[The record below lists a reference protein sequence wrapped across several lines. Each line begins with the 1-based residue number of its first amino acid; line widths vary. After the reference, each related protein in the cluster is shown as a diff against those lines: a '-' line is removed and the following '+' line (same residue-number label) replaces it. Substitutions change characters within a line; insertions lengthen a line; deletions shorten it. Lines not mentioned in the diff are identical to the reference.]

1 MLMNDSDAQLK
12 IVSIVIP
19 VFNNE
24 GSLVPLANQLLEV
37 FRPISGFFKLDTVFI
52 EDGSTDCSWN
62 VLENICNQYPDSF
75 RAIKLSRNFGQLAA
89 IIAGWDHVNGDAVIN
104 MSADLQDPPSL
115 ISDLITEW
123 QKGSDVVIGLRES
136 RGDAF
141 FERFTSNIAHKLL
154 SYGIPDFPK
163 SFFDYTLIS
172 NRVLNVVKSF
182 GGRHRFPQGEMLFAG
197 FRRSE
202 IPYIR
207 AKRPFGK
214 SGYNFWKRLKN
225 FSDAILDSSYLLVQ
239 SFTRVGVLISLIS
252 FLYAF
257 WIVFARL
264 SGLLE
269 STGWAPIMVT
279 LLFFSGLQMTTLGI
293 LAEYIWRIYDGSRT
307 KPSYVI
313 DKSI

>member
-1 MLMNDSDAQLK
+1 MLMNTPDEQLQT
-12 IVSIVIP
+12 VSIVVP

-24 GSLVPLANQLLEV
+24 ESLVSLANQLLDV
-37 FRPISGFFKLDTVFI
+37 FKPISHRYKLDTVFV
-52 EDGSTDCSWN
+52 EDGSTDCSWD
-62 VLENICNQYPDSF
+62 VLESICNEYPGSF

-104 MSADLQDPPSL
+104 MSADLQDPPQL
-115 ISDLITEW
+115 ISNLIVEW
-123 QKGSDVVIGLRES
+123 QRGSDVVIGIRES
-136 RGDAF
+136 RGDPF
-141 FERFTSNIAHKLL
+141 FERLTSKLAHKLL
-154 SYGIPDFPK
+154 SYGIPDFPE
-163 SFFDYTLIS
+163 SYFDYTLIS
-172 NRVLNVVKSF
+172 NRVLTVVKSF

-202 IPYIR
+202 IPYVR

-239 SFTRVGVLISLIS
+239 SFTRIGVVISLLS

-257 WIVFARL
+257 WIVLARL
-264 SGLLE
+264 IGLLE

-279 LLFFSGLQMTTLGI
+279 LLFFSGLQVTILGI
-293 LAEYIWRIYDGSRT
+293 VAEYIWRIYDGSRT